1 MMMDLDMLSWNKAE
15 EEQEEVLKTISGKKN
30 FEWEELIIPEN
41 RKDCWYNC
49 ARILAL
55 QSDDVLI
62 ALNDRI
68 FEWFQDINWPGADV
82 LIDRLH
88 QIPPDKI
95 KANYLMAIEKANVQ
109 MDEVWADNLQE
120 VFKGYFGE

>member
-1 MMMDLDMLSWNKAE
+1 MIDLNMLSWNKAE
-15 EEQEEVLKTISGKKN
+15 EEQEEVLKTISKIKN
-30 FEWEELIIPEN
+30 YEWEELIIPEN

-49 ARILAL
+49 ARILAV

-95 KANYLMAIEKANVQ
+95 RANYLMAIEKANVQ
-109 MDEVWADNLQE
+109 MDEVWAENLQE